1 MSQAYGLSCR
11 GGLNTNLNSIELLGQ
26 PGFAK
31 ILENFEVDPDGGY
44 RRINGFTAYG
54 GASSARPN
62 SSNAIL
68 GMAAYGDGVIVCSGT
83 GIFFSNTG
91 TSWLQINR
99 SSVSASGDNHTTFTG
114 RSVLTRST
122 QGQCTFALSEG
133 ADFDYGEIVIADGS
147 NKPFLFRME
156 GTGGDVSSRTF
167 FASEITVTGTKGV
180 KYVTIHDHHLIA
192 AGVQDNLNTVF
203 YSVYNDI
210 DDFSGSGSG
219 SVAITDQVQG
229 IKSFRENLIVF
240 SKNSIQKLININD
253 SSNIRIDP
261 ITENVGCLS
270 HYSIQEVGGDLVF
283 LAPDGIRTIA
293 GTARIGDVE
302 LSSVS
307 RQIQDIISSLAS
319 RAGQF
324 VITSA
329 VLRSKSQYRLFY
341 STTSQEPGQAK
352 GVIGTFTGQGFEWSE
367 TLGIQALG
375 IASDFNKDVVEVA
388 FHGDKDGYVYNHDAG
403 DSFIH
408 SGSEANILA
417 TYETADLDCGDI
429 GTRKTLKYIRT
440 SFSPEGTL
448 QPVLR
453 LRYDYKDL
461 NIPQPSDITLS
472 TIPLLGIFGDAVFG
486 VATFGAGSDPMFR
499 QTVTGSGN
507 TFSIRLRSNDTR
519 SPYGVNGFYI
529 DYMPSG
535 RR

>member
-1 MSQAYGLSCR
+1 M
-11 GGLNTNLNSIELLGQ
+11 
-26 PGFAK
+26 
-31 ILENFEVDPDGGY
+31 
-44 RRINGFTAYG
+44 
-54 GASSARPN
+54 
-62 SSNAIL
+62 
-68 GMAAYGDGVIVCSGT
+68 
-83 GIFFSNTG
+83 
-91 TSWLQINR
+91 
-99 SSVSASGDNHTTFTG
+99 
-114 RSVLTRST
+114 
-122 QGQCTFALSEG
+122 
-133 ADFDYGEIVIADGS
+133 
-147 NKPFLFRME
+147 
-156 GTGGDVSSRTF
+156 
-167 FASEITVTGTKGV
+167 
-180 KYVTIHDHHLIA
+180 
-192 AGVQDNLNTVF
+192 
-203 YSVYNDI
+203 
-210 DDFSGSGSG
+210 
-219 SVAITDQVQG
+219 
-229 IKSFRENLIVF
+229 
-240 SKNSIQKLININD
+240 
-253 SSNIRIDP
+253 
-261 ITENVGCLS
+261 
-270 HYSIQEVGGDLVF
+270 
-283 LAPDGIRTIA
+283 APDGIRTIA

-302 LSSVS
+302 LSSIS

-375 IASDFNKDVVEVA
+375 ITSDFNKNVVEVA
-388 FHGDKDGYVYNHDAG
+388 FHGDKDGYVYNHDTG

-417 TYETADLDCGDI
+417 TYETPDIDCGDI

>member
-1 MSQAYGLSCR
+1 M
-11 GGLNTNLNSIELLGQ
+11 
-26 PGFAK
+26 
-31 ILENFEVDPDGGY
+31 
-44 RRINGFTAYG
+44 
-54 GASSARPN
+54 
-62 SSNAIL
+62 
-68 GMAAYGDGVIVCSGT
+68 
-83 GIFFSNTG
+83 
-91 TSWLQINR
+91 
-99 SSVSASGDNHTTFTG
+99 
-114 RSVLTRST
+114 
-122 QGQCTFALSEG
+122 
-133 ADFDYGEIVIADGS
+133 
-147 NKPFLFRME
+147 
-156 GTGGDVSSRTF
+156 
-167 FASEITVTGTKGV
+167 
-180 KYVTIHDHHLIA
+180 
-192 AGVQDNLNTVF
+192 
-203 YSVYNDI
+203 
-210 DDFSGSGSG
+210 
-219 SVAITDQVQG
+219 
-229 IKSFRENLIVF
+229 
-240 SKNSIQKLININD
+240 
-253 SSNIRIDP
+253 
-261 ITENVGCLS
+261 
-270 HYSIQEVGGDLVF
+270 
-283 LAPDGIRTIA
+283 APDGIRTIA

-341 STTSQEPGQAK
+341 STTVQEPGRAK

-408 SGSEANILA
+408 SGSEANVLA
-417 TYETADLDCGDI
+417 TYETTDLDCGDI

-472 TIPLLGIFGDAVFG
+472 TIPLPGVFGDAVFG
-486 VATFGAGSDPMFR
+486 VASFGAGSDPMFR